1 VRLLRVELARLRMRR
16 AVVLLVVACFAVPAF
31 VWMSTYWN
39 TREVSQAEKDQA
51 AVQLQRTLQD
61 PQTQRPYERC
71 LASPDKFGIAPGD
84 DARTKCEDMLL
95 PTIDSYLSRSPL
107 SLEDEMVGS
116 GPAVAVLLTL
126 MLALIGTTFAGHDWN
141 TGSLGNQLIF
151 EPRRVRV
158 WWAKA
163 FAVMI
168 GGAAVG
174 AASLLLYW
182 GGLWLLANVR
192 GIDVPHSVIADV
204 ATHASRALLLAVGAA
219 LLAYALTML
228 FRNTV
233 ATLGVLFGINLLAPL
248 LLSSSGINN
257 AERWMPHVNF
267 TAVLQDGTT
276 YYNPDLSDCAGE
288 ICQESLSSAAGLTYF
303 AVALVVVV
311 VVSVWSFRRRDV
323 P

>member
-1 VRLLRVELARLRMRR
+1 MRR

-51 AVQLQRTLQD
+51 AVQLQRTLED
-61 PQTQRPYERC
+61 PRTQRPYERC
-71 LASPDKFGIAPGD
+71 LDAPDKFGIAPGD
-84 DARTKCEDMLL
+84 DARQRCEDMML
-95 PTIDSYLSRSPL
+95 PTLDSYLSRSPL
-107 SLEDEMVGS
+107 SLTRELENS

-163 FAVMI
+163 LAVVV
-168 GGAAVG
+168 GGAVVG
-174 AASLLLYW
+174 AASLLVYW
-182 GGLWLLANVR
+182 GGLWLLANIR
-192 GIDVPHSVIADV
+192 GIDVPGSVISDV
-204 ATHASRALLLAVGAA
+204 ATHAARALLLAVGAA

-248 LLSSSGINN
+248 LLSTSGLTN

-267 TAVLQDGTT
+267 TAVLQGGTT
-276 YYNPDLSDCAGE
+276 YYNPDLSDCAGD
-288 ICQESLSSAAGLTYF
+288 ICQESLSSTAGLTYF
-303 AVALVVVV
+303 GVALVVVV
-311 VVSVWSFRRRDV
+311 LVSVWSFRRRDV

>member
-16 AVVLLVVACFAVPAF
+16 AVVLLVVGCFAVPAL

-51 AVQLQRTLQD
+51 AVQLQRELQD
-61 PQTQRPYERC
+61 PGTQRPYERC
-71 LASPDKFGIAPGD
+71 LANPERYGIAPGD
-84 DARTKCEDMLL
+84 DAQSRCEDMLL
-95 PTIDSYLSRSPL
+95 PTLDGFLSRSPL
-107 SLEDEMVGS
+107 SLEDELDNS
-116 GPAVAVLLTL
+116 GPAVAVLLAL

-163 FAVMI
+163 LAVVL
-168 GGAAVG
+168 GGGVVG
-174 AASLLLYW
+174 AASLLAYW
-182 GGLWLLANVR
+182 GGLWLLANIR
-192 GIDVPHSVIADV
+192 GIDVPHGVLSDV
-204 ATHASRALLLAVGAA
+204 ATYAARALLLAVGAA

-248 LLSSSGINN
+248 LLSTSALSN

-267 TAVLQDGTT
+267 TAVLQGGTT
-276 YYNPDLSDCAGE
+276 YYDPDLTDCAGG
-288 ICQESLSSAAGLTYF
+288 ICQVSLSATS
-303 AVALVVVV
+303 ALVYFGVVLLVVV